1 MIWLC
6 SVGFR
11 DLRGEAGIVVDQLD
25 VGIQGVAAGV
35 VLTLARVKRVDF
47 CNTLWGLAGNEY
59 VVLLAHAAYMRE
71 ILASFRHFTEVF
83 DHFGIGL
90 AWFAFYYGHVGK
102 YCRKAGNS
110 KDCALRF

>member
-47 CNTLWGLAGNEY
+47 CNTLCGLAGNEY
-59 VVLLAHAAYMRE
+59 VVLLAHIA
-71 ILASFRHFTEVF
+71 
-83 DHFGIGL
+83 
-90 AWFAFYYGHVGK
+90 
-102 YCRKAGNS
+102 
-110 KDCALRF
+110 